1 MEGLSSEKT
10 IDGYIFFVYSNE
22 KEKKLDDLK
31 IFHLIARMLFTRH
44 LNIAEVDEVR

>member
-31 IFHLIARMLFTRH
+31 IFHLIK
-44 LNIAEVDEVR
+44 